1 MKIDLSMVGIFE
13 DSELELDKKITFFLE
28 KTELENRRLQRK
40 LKKWLQITMFQS
52 FRDLGK

>member
-1 MKIDLSMVGIFE
+1 MKIDLLMVDTFE
-13 DSELELDKKITFFLE
+13 DSELELEKKLHLFLE